1 MHIDLTLEEMRYILE
16 TVGAG
21 DSTKP
26 VVASILHKMGT
37 ACRNYAHPIPE
48 EIDSQHVRDMAY
60 KWKQPI

>member
-26 VVASILHKMGT
+26 VVKSIISKMDT
-37 ACRNYAHPIPE
+37 ACRNFNPSLADAELDPA
-48 EIDSQHVRDMAY
+48 RAAA
-60 KWKQPI
+60 KWKAPI